1 MSVEG
6 IRGVCVCVCVCLSRE
21 KWVSGKVGV
30 GKSGEGGVGVSGEGR
45 SGRVW

>member
-1 MSVEG
+1 M
-6 IRGVCVCVCVCLSRE
+6 CVCVCLTRE

-45 SGRVW
+45 SGCVW